1 MEKKLWEKL
10 DKTILF
16 VPLVIIIALCIVFIR
31 FPENS
36 NQILSVIRNFLG
48 DDLGL
53 YYIILGVGA
62 VFVSLYIAFSRYGQ
76 IKLGNIEKPLYSN
89 FKWGAMIFTSTMA
102 ADILFYSL
110 CEWMLYGND
119 AHITAMGGMQK
130 WAPTY
135 CLFHWGPIAWSFYIV
150 LAVAF
155 GFMIHVRGRDKQK
168 FSEACRPIL
177 GSRVDGWCGKMI
189 DLLAVIA
196 LLAGT
201 ATTFSVS
208 CPLLSAAISQV
219 FHIPNTVVLTVLL
232 LIVIAFVYT
241 MTVWFGMKGVARLA
255 SVCTYLFFFLLGY
268 VLLGGGECRYIL
280 ETGFSSIGNLV
291 QNFIGMA
298 TWTDPLRETSF
309 VQNWSVF
316 YWAYWMAWCIATPF
330 FIGVISKGRTIKNT
344 ILGAYGFGLAG
355 TFTSFIVLGNYG
367 LAQQMKGNVDAVGML
382 GAGQSVTD
390 VILTILNTL
399 PGANFIILVLVITM
413 ISFYAT
419 TFDALTMVVSS
430 YSYKKL
436 GSEEVSDKRVR
447 TFWAV
452 LFILFPI
459 ALIFRESSMS
469 NLQSVA
475 IIAAFPIGII
485 ICIIVASFFKD
496 AKKYLDEKK

>member
-1 MEKKLWEKL
+1 
-10 DKTILF
+10 
-16 VPLVIIIALCIVFIR
+16 
-31 FPENS
+31 
-36 NQILSVIRNFLG
+36 
-48 DDLGL
+48 
-53 YYIILGVGA
+53 
-62 VFVSLYIAFSRYGQ
+62 
-76 IKLGNIEKPLYSN
+76 
-89 FKWGAMIFTSTMA
+89 
-102 ADILFYSL
+102 
-110 CEWMLYGND
+110 
-119 AHITAMGGMQK
+119 
-130 WAPTY
+130 
-135 CLFHWGPIAWSFYIV
+135 
-150 LAVAF
+150 
-155 GFMIHVRGRDKQK
+155 MIHVRGRDKQK

-177 GSRVDGWCGKMI
+177 GKLVDGWCGKLI

-255 SVCTYLFFFLLGY
+255 SVCAYLFFFLLAY
-268 VLLGGGECRYIL
+268 VLFGGGECRYIL
-280 ETGFSSIGNLV
+280 ETGFSSVGSLI

-298 TWTDPLRETSF
+298 TWTDPLRENSF
-309 VQNWSVF
+309 VQNWSIF

-344 ILGAYGFGLAG
+344 VLGAYGYGLAG
-355 TFTSFIVLGNYG
+355 SFTSFIVLGNYG
-367 LAQQMKGNVDAVGML
+367 LAQQMKGNINAIEML
-382 GAGQSVTD
+382 NEGQPVTD

-399 PGANFIILVLVITM
+399 PGANFVILVLVVTM

-419 TFDALTMVVSS
+419 TFDALTMVVSC
-430 YSYKKL
+430 YSYKHL
-436 GSEEVSDKRVR
+436 RSDEVSDKRVR

-459 ALIFRESSMS
+459 ALIFRENSMS

-485 ICIIVASFFKD
+485 ICIIVAGFFKD
-496 AKKYLDEKK
+496 AKQYLDEKK

>member
-1 MEKKLWEKL
+1 M
-10 DKTILF
+10 
-16 VPLVIIIALCIVFIR
+16 
-31 FPENS
+31 S
-36 NQILSVIRNFLG
+36 
-48 DDLGL
+48 
-53 YYIILGVGA
+53 Y
-62 VFVSLYIAFSRYGQ
+62 
-76 IKLGNIEKPLYSN
+76 
-89 FKWGAMIFTSTMA
+89 
-102 ADILFYSL
+102 
-110 CEWMLYGND
+110 
-119 AHITAMGGMQK
+119 
-130 WAPTY
+130 
-135 CLFHWGPIAWSFYIV
+135 YIV

-177 GSRVDGWCGKMI
+177 GKLVDGWCGKLI

-255 SVCTYLFFFLLGY
+255 SVCAYLFFFLLAY
-268 VLLGGGECRYIL
+268 VLFGGGECRYIL
-280 ETGFSSIGNLV
+280 ETGFSSVGSLI

-298 TWTDPLRETSF
+298 TWTDPLRENSF
-309 VQNWSVF
+309 VQNWSIF

-344 ILGAYGFGLAG
+344 VLGAYGYGLAG
-355 TFTSFIVLGNYG
+355 SFTSFIVLGNYG
-367 LAQQMKGNVDAVGML
+367 LAQQMKGNINAIEML
-382 GAGQSVTD
+382 NEGQPVTD

-399 PGANFIILVLVITM
+399 PGANFVILVLVVTM

-419 TFDALTMVVSS
+419 TFDALTMVVSC
-430 YSYKKL
+430 YSYKHL
-436 GSEEVSDKRVR
+436 RSDEVSDKRVR

-459 ALIFRESSMS
+459 ALIFRENSMS

-485 ICIIVASFFKD
+485 ICIIAVS
-496 AKKYLDEKK
+496 YTHLTLPTT

>member
-1 MEKKLWEKL
+1 MEKDLWKKL
-10 DKTILF
+10 DKVILF
-16 VPLVIIIALCIVFIR
+16 VPLAIIIALCIVFLVY
-31 FPENS
+31 PENS
-36 NQILSVIRNFLG
+36 SQILNLVRIFLG
-48 DDLGL
+48 NDFGL

-62 VFVSLYIAFSRYGQ
+62 VAVSIYIAFSRYGK
-76 IKLGNIEKPLYSN
+76 IKLGNIEKPIYGD

-119 AHITAMGGMQK
+119 PYITEMGGMQK

-177 GSRVDGWCGKMI
+177 GKLVDGWCG
-189 DLLAVIA
+189 
-196 LLAGT
+196 
-201 ATTFSVS
+201 
-208 CPLLSAAISQV
+208 
-219 FHIPNTVVLTVLL
+219 NLTVLL
-232 LIVIAFVYT
+232 LIVISFVYT

-255 SVCTYLFFFLLGY
+255 SVCAYLFFFLLAY
-268 VLLGGGECRYIL
+268 VLFGGGECRYIL
-280 ETGFSSIGNLV
+280 ETGFSSVGSLI

-298 TWTDPLRETSF
+298 TWTDPLRENSF
-309 VQNWSVF
+309 VQNWSIF

-344 ILGAYGFGLAG
+344 VLGAYGDGLAG
-355 TFTSFIVLGNYG
+355 SFTSFIVLGNYG
-367 LAQQMKGNVDAVGML
+367 LAQQMKGNINAIEML
-382 GAGQSVTD
+382 NEGQPVTD

-399 PGANFIILVLVITM
+399 PGANFVILVLVVTM

-419 TFDALTMVVSS
+419 TFDALTMVVSC
-430 YSYKKL
+430 YSYKHL
-436 GSEEVSDKRVR
+436 RSDEVSDKRVR

-459 ALIFRESSMS
+459 ALIFRENSMS

-485 ICIIVASFFKD
+485 ICIIVAGFFKD
-496 AKKYLDEKK
+496 AKQYLDEKK